1 MTNWFKKKFL
11 SEKHEAKDVY
21 KASQLN
27 TDITIKNGLGEI
39 LFEHLHN
46 KVIIPGAGFTARC
59 HFDIS
64 TEEITPSYNTAL
76 ILDNTTSETA
86 AENNA
91 SEKVYLFAVGVDG
104 GGSEPSQKYPV
115 DYTKWTA
122 PENLI
127 PFRYVPASA
136 DTVDTDVYFGK
147 KTNAN
152 GMNAYYF
159 KAFDAEPEFIQ
170 EYTDGTAIT
179 SNVYDLE
186 RSTEAQTYVRLKL
199 KITSDDCRDWF
210 LNTTGISEAKINTI
224 SLLTGWAKIINGK
237 KVYQNIRPLTKLNIV
252 GESLVDL
259 TKGIDITYD
268 IYY

>member
-1 MTNWFKKKFL
+1 MEYKKKYV
-11 SEKHEAKDVY
+11 SEKNEVNDMY

-27 TDITIKNGLGEI
+27 TDVTIKNGLGET

-46 KVIIPGAGFTARC
+46 KVIISGAGFTARC
-59 HFDIS
+59 HFDIAS
-64 TEEITPSYNTAL
+64 EEITPSYNTAL
-76 ILDNTTSETA
+76 GLDNTVSESASENGA
-86 AENNA
+86 A
-91 SEKVYLFAVGVDG
+91 EKVYLFAVGIDG
-104 GGSEPSQKYPV
+104 GGTEPSQKYPV

-136 DTVDTDVYFGK
+136 DNIDTNMYYGK
-147 KTNAN
+147 KTNDN

-179 SNVYDLE
+179 SNVYEIE
-186 RSTEAQTYVRLKL
+186 RSTDAQTYVRLKL

-224 SLLTGWAKIINGK
+224 SLLTGWAKIVNGV

>member
-1 MTNWFKKKFL
+1 MSWFTKKFV
-11 SEKHEAKDVY
+11 SEKNESIEKY
-21 KASQLN
+21 KISQLDTN
-27 TDITIKNGLGEI
+27 ITIKNELGET
-39 LFEHLHN
+39 LFESLHN
-46 KVIIPGAGFTARC
+46 KVIIPGAAFTARC
-59 HFDIS
+59 HFDIAS
-64 TEEITPSYNTAL
+64 EEITPSYNTAL
-76 ILDNTTSETA
+76 GLDNSTMESA
-86 AENNA
+86 ADYGA
-91 SEKVYLFAVGVDG
+91 LEKVYLFAVGIDG
-104 GGSEPSQKYPV
+104 GGSEPTQKYPV

-136 DTVDTDVYFGK
+136 DNIDKNVYFGK
-147 KTNAN
+147 KTHDN
-152 GMNAYYF
+152 GYVAYYF
-159 KAFDAEPEFIQ
+159 KAFDANPEFIQ

-179 SNVYDLE
+179 SNVYEIE

-199 KITSDDCRDWF
+199 KIVAEDCRDWF
-210 LNTTGISEAKINTI
+210 LNTIGISEAKINTI
-224 SLLTGWAKIINGK
+224 SLLTGWAKEINGV

>member
-1 MTNWFKKKFL
+1 MGWFKKKFL
-11 SEKHEAKDVY
+11 SEKNEQRDVY
-21 KASQLN
+21 RISQLN
-27 TDITIKNGLGEI
+27 SNITIKNELGEV
-39 LFEHLHN
+39 LFEKLHN

-59 HFDIS
+59 HFDID
-64 TEEITPSYNTAL
+64 TEEITPSYNAAL
-76 ILDNTTSETA
+76 GLDHSVSETA
-86 AENNA
+86 AENGA
-91 SEKVYLFAVGVDG
+91 SEKVYLFAVGIDG
-104 GGSEPSQKYPV
+104 GGTEPSQKYPV

-122 PENLI
+122 PENLV
-127 PFRYVPASA
+127 PFRYVPSSA
-136 DTVDTDVYFGK
+136 DNIDNNVYFGK
-147 KTNAN
+147 KTNDN
-152 GMNAYYF
+152 GFTAYYF
-159 KAFDAEPEFIQ
+159 KAFDADPEFIQ

-179 SNVYDLE
+179 ANVYDIE

-199 KITSDDCRDWF
+199 KIVAEDCRDWF

-224 SLLTGWAKIINGK
+224 SLLTGWAKVVNGV